1 MQKFKRTLANPAW
14 VCFTWFGMTAGISLL
29 ETPVK
34 FTAPSI
40 TRAVA
45 LDVGR
50 VVFTALNRA
59 ELVALIV
66 LLLVVRLG
74 GAARKWWLY
83 CAVLVLIVLAQSAW
97 LLPMLSERALLI
109 ASGVEPPA
117 SYLHAAYS
125 TTELIKLVVL
135 LVAGFTAL
143 HEGRD

>member
-1 MQKFKRTLANPAW
+1 MQKIKATLANPAW
-14 VCFTWFGMTAGISLL
+14 VCFIWFGMTAGISLL

-50 VVFTALNRA
+50 VVFTALNRV
-59 ELVALIV
+59 ELVTLII
-66 LLLVVRLG
+66 LLVVVRTS
-74 GAARKWWLY
+74 GAARRWWFF
-83 CAVLVLIVLAQSAW
+83 CAVLVLIMLAQSAW
-97 LLPMLSERALLI
+97 LLPMLTERAQMI

-125 TTELIKLVVL
+125 TTELIKLCIL

-143 HEGRD
+143 GEGKG